1 MKYIVLLRGVNVGGN
16 NKVSMAD
23 LKLLFED
30 MGFNNVVTY
39 INSDNIIFETK
50 NKLDIDEIEN
60 NLYNRFGFNI
70 RIAAITVEELQE
82 ALENAP
88 SWWGKGED
96 LKHNAIFV
104 IEPAKV
110 EEIIKEVGD
119 IKPAYE
125 QVVYYKKNIL
135 VSFCQG
141 IFKNKIV
148 QNSWY
153 NCI

>member
-1 MKYIVLLRGVNVGGN
+1 VKYIVLLRGVNVGGN

-125 QVVYYKKNIL
+125 QVVYYKK
-135 VSFCQG
+135 
-141 IFKNKIV
+141 IFWSASVKAFSKTR
-148 QNSWY
+148 
-153 NCI
+153 